1 MKKMFLN
8 FFRKKFPKALT
19 SEQFAEI
26 ILIIYLID
34 VLLVCQEIY
43 SFMELK
49 CKTKLLQGFI
59 QTLV

>member
-26 ILIIYLID
+26 ILIYLID
-34 VLLVCQEIY
+34 LLLVCQEIY